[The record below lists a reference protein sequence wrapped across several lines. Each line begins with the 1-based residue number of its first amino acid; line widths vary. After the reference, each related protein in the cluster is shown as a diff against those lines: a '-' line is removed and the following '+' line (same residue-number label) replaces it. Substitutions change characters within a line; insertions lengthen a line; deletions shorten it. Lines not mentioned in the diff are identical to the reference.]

1 MHQGGSR
8 VKNLAYS
15 GGFLDRASDRRS
27 DPAWLATL
35 LHATQARLIPIWRDH
50 CLVSGDPPAPVTALD
65 DGRDG
70 PVRELGTL
78 LFLGLDG
85 DTGLFAADLS
95 SLDEERAVE
104 IAGAERVGDL
114 RAFAGTI
121 GAADAA
127 ILAYA
132 RGLAYWNRHQQF
144 CGTCGAATL
153 SHHGGQ
159 MRACGNESCGQL
171 HFPRIAPAV
180 ITLVETAGPPARCLL
195 ARHSGSAPDSYS
207 LLAGFV
213 EIGESLED
221 AVRREVAEEAGV
233 RVDKVAYV
241 TSQAWPFPAGLMAGF
256 RATAASESLA
266 ADGVEIVEARWFTR
280 AELAQR
286 AASGRPLGRV
296 DSIDRHL
303 LQSWL
308 NQGLR
313 QSAAPDPGRRS
324 ATCEKFLLPV
334 GHQACRDQ

>member
-1 MHQGGSR
+1 M
-8 VKNLAYS
+8 KNLTYS

-27 DPAWLATL
+27 DPAWLAAL
-35 LHATQARLIPIWRDH
+35 LDAPRARLIPIWRDY
-50 CLVSGDPPAPVTALD
+50 CLVSGDPPAPVTSVD
-65 DGRDG
+65 GGRDR
-70 PVRELGTL
+70 PVRDASTL

-95 SLDEERAVE
+95 SLDEARAVE
-104 IAGAERVGDL
+104 LAGAERTGDL

-121 GAADAA
+121 SAADSA

-144 CGTCGAATL
+144 CGTCGASTL

-159 MRACGNESCGQL
+159 MRACGNESCAQL

-195 ARHSGSAPDSYS
+195 ARHSGSAPDSHA
-207 LLAGFV
+207 LIAGFV

-221 AVRREVAEEAGV
+221 AVRREVAEETGV
-233 RVDKVAYV
+233 RVETVAYV
-241 TSQAWPFPAGLMAGF
+241 ASQAWPFPAGLMAGF
-256 RATAASESLA
+256 RATAASESIDV
-266 ADGVEIVEARWFTR
+266 DGLEVVEARWFTR
-280 AELAQR
+280 TELAQR

-308 NQGLR
+308 NQG
-313 QSAAPDPGRRS
+313 
-324 ATCEKFLLPV
+324 
-334 GHQACRDQ
+334 

>member
-1 MHQGGSR
+1 MR
-8 VKNLAYS
+8 NLAYS
-15 GGFLDRASDRRS
+15 GGYLDRASDRRS

-35 LHATQARLIPIWRDH
+35 VDAGRARLIPIWRDY
-50 CLVSGDPPAPVTALD
+50 CLVSGDPPVPVTSLD
-65 DGRDG
+65 GGRDG
-70 PVRELGTL
+70 PMCEVSTL

-95 SLDEERAVE
+95 SLDEARAVE
-104 IAGAERVGDL
+104 LSGADRVGDL

-121 GAADAA
+121 RAADAA
-127 ILAYA
+127 TLAYA

-153 SHHGGQ
+153 SQHGGQ
-159 MRACGNESCGQL
+159 MRACANESCGQL

-180 ITLVETAGPPARCLL
+180 ITLIEAAGPPARCLL
-195 ARHSGSAPDSYS
+195 ARHSGSAQDSYA
-207 LLAGFV
+207 LIAGFV

-233 RVDKVAYV
+233 RVETVTYVA
-241 TSQAWPFPAGLMAGF
+241 SQAWPFPAGLMAGF

-266 ADGVEIVEARWFTR
+266 VDGLEVVEARWFTR
-280 AELAQR
+280 AELARR

-303 LQSWL
+303 LESWL
-308 NQGLR
+308 NQEWT
-313 QSAAPDPGRRS
+313 SPGR
-324 ATCEKFLLPV
+324 A
-334 GHQACRDQ
+334 